1 MVLAIAALLF
11 QISPA
16 TQAITQAGTAA
27 FTDRSD
33 SAPTL
38 FAANLPDATSQPA
51 IGSVISPRPAE
62 ASGHSSAVNL
72 GTSDKSSSGD
82 LSPDLSP
89 ASLHTALQ
97 NSPSLSMIRVP
108 DSASAPLR
116 FITPESQP
124 SRRKW
129 IALSIAQHAAAA
141 FDAYS
146 TRDAISRG
154 AVEQDPFMKPFANSS
169 AIYAAIQACPV
180 ALDFAAHHMQRSENN
195 FVRRTWWV
203 PQSVAAGMFLFS
215 GVHNLHV
222 ADRQ

>member
-11 QISPA
+11 QISPV
-16 TQAITQAGTAA
+16 TQATTQADTAA
-27 FTDRSD
+27 FVDRSD

-62 ASGHSSAVNL
+62 APAHSSAANL
-72 GTSDKSSSGD
+72 GTSDKSPSGD
-82 LSPDLSP
+82 LSPT
-89 ASLHTALQ
+89 SLHTALQ

-108 DSASAPLR
+108 DSASAPVR
-116 FITPESQP
+116 FISPESQP
-124 SRRKW
+124 SRSKW

-154 AVEQDPFMKPFANSS
+154 AVEQDPVMKPFANSS

-195 FVRRTWWV
+195 FMRRTWWV

>member
-1 MVLAIAALLF
+1 V
-11 QISPA
+11 
-16 TQAITQAGTAA
+16 
-27 FTDRSD
+27 
-33 SAPTL
+33 
-38 FAANLPDATSQPA
+38 
-51 IGSVISPRPAE
+51 
-62 ASGHSSAVNL
+62 
-72 GTSDKSSSGD
+72 
-82 LSPDLSP
+82 
-89 ASLHTALQ
+89 
-97 NSPSLSMIRVP
+97 
-108 DSASAPLR
+108 R
-116 FITPESQP
+116 FISPESQP

-154 AVEQDPFMKPFANSS
+154 AVEQDPFMKPFANSP